1 MVERLSKI
9 GYYLAIAKA
18 VAMRS
23 ICISHKRGYGAIIV
37 VNDAIVSTGY
47 SGPPRGAK
55 HCEVCCRV
63 NQDSLKA
70 STYEECPSCHAEDN
84 CVTGAARTGV
94 KIYGGDIYVY
104 GVTKKGHA
112 FDVEICDRCK
122 RVLLNAGIE
131 KAIIKDLYGYRV
143 LLAKNEFNEIDNNV
157 CYREG
162 NQ

>member
-122 RVLLNAGIE
+122 RVLLNAGIK

-162 NQ
+162 N

>member
-1 MVERLSKI
+1 MVDEPKRLSKVD
-9 GYYLAIAKA
+9 YYLAIAKA

-112 FDVEICDRCK
+112 FDVEICDRCM
-122 RVLLNAGIE
+122 RVLRNAGIKMAYMKTLDGHKEICINE
-131 KAIIKDLYGYRV
+131 KMFYYP
-143 LLAKNEFNEIDNNV
+143 
-157 CYREG
+157 EG
-162 NQ
+162 LI